1 MGSLTLDPASLGLE
15 PHQLAFEADDGR
27 YGVRITHHAGA
38 IYTVR
43 ERGYADDAC
52 GVALVA
58 LFVGLLDA
66 VERRVPGAHIYL
78 CSDYSDYGGSSNA
91 TRKAMLRHVV
101 MRPTLGA
108 VAFWGA
114 GMVTRSVA
122 MLLNVSLPRLSAKPF
137 RTQEQALA
145 YLEAQAGS
153 EQPDLQAS
161 EHEPWGGSLDSA
173 VLTAFQV
180 RNAEF
185 TEPLELGSEHR
196 RVVRPPDW
204 SWTHERGLCSVRL
217 ALIDDDLLLLEPR
230 GPLSAT
236 GVARTIALLD
246 LALADLGHREVTLVV
261 DLRAEQAAPRELWAP
276 RAEQVRARR
285 ERLSGV
291 AVVVDNERESHAEI
305 NALVLATGACVGPRP
320 VFASLELALGQL
332 EGAHESSTDADGELE
347 LPTDR
352 AELEQLTL
360 RLHRERREQ
369 ILALE
374 KLFAFVGR
382 ASWDQAY
389 LDDGL
394 AVPDDITAANPYWSI
409 YGALH
414 LMQQDMQDVL
424 RDREERNRELAAARE
439 QAEAAS
445 LAKSQFLGTV
455 SHELRTP
462 LNGIFGMAA
471 LLRDSPLQGDQ
482 LRHLDGVDAASSQ
495 LARLVDDLLDITRI
509 EAGVLAVKQQ
519 SFVLGEA
526 LQQLLERWAPVARDR
541 HLELRSDLV
550 ADLPVRVSG
559 DRGRLM
565 QVLSN
570 LLDNAIKFTE
580 RGWVSLTVKR
590 GAGGMVCF
598 EVRDSGC
605 GISERDLA
613 GIFDRFER
621 GASGRSDVVPGAG
634 LGLAICRQLTE
645 LMGGGID
652 VSSVLGQG
660 TCFTVEVLLE
670 PTAAAPQSPARL
682 LPAPDQGDD
691 FSDLLVLLAEDDPAS
706 RYVAQHLL
714 ESLGCEVVVAEDGRA
729 TLERL
734 ERGRYDLVLMDCQMP
749 FLDGLEVTRRFRAS
763 EPPGRRTP
771 IVALTAYAFDE
782 DRERMLAAGMDDH
795 EAKPINRARFQQLL
809 RRWGSG

>member
-1 MGSLTLDPASLGLE
+1 MGSFTLDPSSLGIE
-15 PHQLAFEADDGR
+15 PHQLAYQADDGR
-27 YGVRITHHAGA
+27 YSVRLEHHRGA
-38 IYTVR
+38 IYLVR
-43 ERGYADDAC
+43 EQGYADDAC
-52 GVALVA
+52 GRELVA

-66 VERRVPGAHIYL
+66 VELHAPGARVYL

-114 GMVTRSVA
+114 GVITRSVA

-145 YLEAQAGS
+145 FLEARAGR
-153 EQPDLQAS
+153 EQTELQAS
-161 EHEPWGGSLDSA
+161 GDEPWGGSLDSA

-185 TEPLELGSEHR
+185 TEPFELGSEHR
-196 RVVRPPDW
+196 RIVRPPDW
-204 SWTHERGLCSVRL
+204 FWTHEQSLCSVRL
-217 ALIDDDLLLLEPR
+217 ALIDDDFLLLEPR

-236 GVARTIALLD
+236 GVARTMALLD
-246 LALADLGHREVTLVV
+246 LALADLGLRKVTLVV
-261 DLRAEQAAPRELWAP
+261 DLRAEHAAPRELWAT
-276 RAEQVRARR
+276 RAGRVRVRR

-291 AVVVDNERESHAEI
+291 AVVVDDERAFLAEI
-305 NALVLATGACVGPRP
+305 NALVLATGASMGPRP
-320 VFASLELALGQL
+320 VFGSLQLALGQL
-332 EGAHESSTDADGELE
+332 EGARESSTNADGELD
-347 LPTDR
+347 LPADR
-352 AELEQLTL
+352 AELEQLTR
-360 RLHRERREQ
+360 RLHQERQEQ

-374 KLFAFVGR
+374 KLFAFVAR
-382 ASWDQAY
+382 ASWDEAY
-389 LDDGL
+389 LEDGL

-424 RDREERNRELAAARE
+424 RDREGRNRELAAARE

-471 LLRDSPLQGDQ
+471 LLRDSDLQGDQ

-509 EAGVLAVKQQ
+509 EAGVLALNPQ
-519 SFVLGEA
+519 SFLLREA

-541 HLELRSDLV
+541 HIELRSDLA
-550 ADLPVRVSG
+550 ADFPARVSG

-580 RGWVSLTVKR
+580 RGWVSLTVSLT
-590 GAGGMVCF
+590 AGGLVGF

-605 GISERDLA
+605 GIPERDLA

-621 GASGRSDVVPGAG
+621 GASGRADVVPGAG

-645 LMGGGID
+645 LMGGSID

-670 PTAAAPQSPARL
+670 PTGAAPQSPARL
-682 LPAPDQGDD
+682 LSAPESGDD

-749 FLDGLEVTRRFRAS
+749 YLDGLEVTRRFRAS

-771 IVALTAYAFDE
+771 IIALTAYAFAE